1 MTITMTR
8 PAPTAV
14 AAVPADTVACL
25 CVAVNL
31 SGRLSIL
38 ETSRGTRHGV
48 ALARRTVGG
57 VVHRVALGEGI
68 IAWLDGDDQDGS
80 GELNWTATQ
89 MCTALSDAGFTG
101 PSDAP
106 FVCGPVLFTATAAGA
121 AVGLSDAQLARVIDA
136 HAAAEHPDTDLP
148 GVPAAQD
155 WDR

>member
-14 AAVPADTVACL
+14 APVPADTDACL
-25 CVAVNL
+25 YVAVNL
-31 SGRLSIL
+31 SGGLSIVDTL
-38 ETSRGTRHGV
+38 HSIGDGA

-57 VVHRVALGEGI
+57 VVHHVALGGGI
-68 IAWLDGDDQDGS
+68 TAWLDGDDQDGS
-80 GELNWTATQ
+80 GDLNWAATQ
-89 MCTALSDAGFTG
+89 MCTALCDTGFTG
-101 PSDAP
+101 PNDAP

-136 HAAAEHPDTDLP
+136 HAAVEHPDADLP

-155 WDR
+155 